1 MKYLTVLFIILFV
14 SCKNEQTLKGTL
26 HFKLVNLTS
35 PDGMTQAEERKIIDM
50 LDSVGNKTSNPSE
63 ELIVNYFKILQ
74 KNNILSSPFIRLKIN
89 EKETRQIF
97 LSPNEYSKI
106 KKYTLDYLIN
116 KNKKLE
122 LRLVVKKL
130 DDSIY
135 FSNQIIN
142 FEIID
147 GLTSSDK

>member
-1 MKYLTVLFIILFV
+1 
-14 SCKNEQTLKGTL
+14 
-26 HFKLVNLTS
+26 
-35 PDGMTQAEERKIIDM
+35 M

-74 KNNILSSPFIRLKIN
+74 KNNILSAPFIRLKIN

-97 LSPNEYSKI
+97 LSPSEYSKI

-122 LRLVVKKL
+122 LRLDVKKL